1 MKKIILLIVIV
12 FFSCAK
18 KKTKDVFKESPEEIE
33 LKAIGYYNWEGF
45 LDGNNHIRGLKSK
58 FQKRDGKIYIRN
70 DSVIFNIDKKEDD
83 YQELSRVI
91 FIDSVT
97 TDTLLTKYNIE
108 NYFFWCR
115 TEEGERKQ
123 VFIQYD
129 TLAYEY
135 KYHSRLNANYI
146 VSIDENPNDKTDIS
160 FFTSIY
166 CEKLK

>member
-18 KKTKDVFKESPEEIE
+18 KKTKDVFKESPEKIE
-33 LKAIGYYNWEGF
+33 LKAIGYYNWVGL
-45 LDGNNHIRGLKSK
+45 LDGNNHLEGLKSK

-123 VFIQYD
+123 VIIKYD

-135 KYHSRLNANYI
+135 KYHSKLNANYI

>member
-1 MKKIILLIVIV
+1 MIV

-33 LKAIGYYNWEGF
+33 LKAIGYYNWVGL
-45 LDGNNHIRGLKSK
+45 LDGNNHSELIQGK
-58 FQKRDGKIYIRN
+58 FQKRDGEIYIRN
-70 DSVIFNIDKKEDD
+70 DSVIFNINKKEDD
-83 YQELSRVI
+83 YHGLNRVL

-108 NYFFWCR
+108 NYFFWCK

-123 VFIQYD
+123 VIIKYD

-146 VSIDENPNDKTDIS
+146 VSIVEEKDDGKTNDS
-160 FFTSIY
+160 FYTSIY
-166 CEKLK
+166 CEKLKPNN